1 MKEISQPIL
10 HFIYKHP
17 RLLKFLTGKTKCIEH
32 KVVEMSEFKY
42 EPTLDDLEEMVNSKE
57 FNECMYE
64 MYLYACSP

>member
-32 KVVEMSEFKY
+32 KVVEMSQFEY
-42 EPTLDDLEEMVNSKE
+42 EPTLDDLEEMVLGNE
-57 FNECMYE
+57 FQDCLWKMHLNT
-64 MYLYACSP
+64 CSL